1 MTIMLFSYMADFD
14 VDEPSHAP
22 AHFGI
27 KIADAPKEIKKESVK
42 RSPLG
47 EISVKPTREK
57 SSLVQKR
64 VSNENMVKEAK
75 ISGKRAEERES
86 GAEKKIC
93 QVTKRVIVGEEYP
106 ADEMGDVDF
115 GLVDLINREKAK
127 TEGGEKS
134 KAVSTPMRPK
144 LAIIIDDIS
153 HRWQMKRILSFPYH
167 ITPSIFPPSELSS
180 TSNKLAKETSHH
192 MVHLPMQS
200 ASRKFNSMRGTLFVY
215 DSNLKVKK
223 RIEQIRTFFPETIFL
238 NNHTGSVFT
247 SDYKAMKRLYGYLRE
262 NGFIF
267 IDSRTTG
274 RTAVRR
280 VAREYGDPY
289 ISRDIFIDNVQ
300 SRAYILG
307 QLRKA
312 VSIAK
317 KRGYAI
323 AIGHPHKATF
333 DALRHAENI
342 LRGVDVVYMDE
353 LYDYLYGDERR

>member
-153 HRWQMKRILSFPYH
+153 HRWQKGLC
-167 ITPSIFPPSELSS
+167 
-180 TSNKLAKETSHH
+180 
-192 MVHLPMQS
+192 
-200 ASRKFNSMRGTLFVY
+200 
-215 DSNLKVKK
+215 
-223 RIEQIRTFFPETIFL
+223 
-238 NNHTGSVFT
+238 
-247 SDYKAMKRLYGYLRE
+247 
-262 NGFIF
+262 
-267 IDSRTTG
+267 
-274 RTAVRR
+274 
-280 VAREYGDPY
+280 
-289 ISRDIFIDNVQ
+289 
-300 SRAYILG
+300 
-307 QLRKA
+307 
-312 VSIAK
+312 
-317 KRGYAI
+317 
-323 AIGHPHKATF
+323 
-333 DALRHAENI
+333 
-342 LRGVDVVYMDE
+342 
-353 LYDYLYGDERR
+353 